1 MAAGSAATIFCGNGR
16 LLPATATCLLV
27 LFGCG
32 QAAAQDAATTLD
44 PIDVQGRVDSAFGPV
59 DGYVAKQGSTGT
71 KTDTPLIETPQSIS
85 VVTRDQMDA
94 QDVDSLNDALRYVP
108 GATGNLYGTDN
119 RGLGLQLRGMS
130 NANGVFYR
138 DGLQLKESNFTLFT
152 ALDSYGAERYEVLRG
167 PASVLYG
174 QAAPGGI
181 INYVSKRP
189 TEENLREVEL
199 GGGSFD
205 HYEGKFDF
213 SGAVN
218 ADKSL
223 LFRLTGAAHFGD
235 TQTDFVK
242 DDRIFIAPA
251 ITWQPDAD
259 TKLTVLANYQRDRSG
274 WAMQYLPAYGTL
286 TPNKQGNFLPNS
298 MFVGEPGFD
307 SYNNDQASIGYEFEH
322 RFNETWQVRQHA
334 RYVYLTH
341 TEEGVFGAGL
351 EDEAAEPGTPLYGQY
366 SRYAD
371 AGGTRLSGV
380 TIDNQAQADFD
391 TGPLAHTLLV
401 GLDYKRYTYRDYASE
416 GSVDPIDIFN
426 PVYGSPVGPLTPY
439 TDTDT
444 TQQQVGLYA
453 QDQLKLGNWRLTL
466 GGRQDWSDSKV
477 YDNLAGDF
485 LAPQKD
491 NAFTSRAGLVYLA
504 DNGLAPYISYSESF
518 QPVAGADS
526 NGNLFV
532 PETARQYEI
541 GLKYQPAGWNSFIA
555 VSAFDLARQNVVR
568 YGNEGLPNDI
578 FQTGEITSRGV
589 ELEAVASLDAGFDLR
604 AAYTYL
610 DTKITKATSITEDS
624 DTGETVSD
632 EGNTPFGVPTHSAS
646 LWANYTVTSGRLEG
660 LGLGAGIR
668 YVGSTFGDD
677 ANTFKV
683 PAATL
688 VDAAIHYKWQ
698 NAELALN
705 VSNLF
710 DKRYVASCFSGSFGC
725 FYGEGRR
732 IDGSVKYTW

>member
-1 MAAGSAATIFCGNGR
+1 MITGRGPLWQDGVARKR
-16 LLPATATCLLV
+16 LLIATVALPALL
-27 LFGCG
+27 GCG
-32 QAAAQDAATTLD
+32 HAAAQDTAITLD
-44 PIDVQGRVDSAFGPV
+44 PINVQERVESAFGPV
-59 DGYVAKQGSTGT
+59 KGYVATKGSTGT

-85 VVTRDQMDA
+85 VITKDQMEA
-94 QDVDSLNDALRYVP
+94 QAVDSLNSALRYTP

-119 RGLGLQLRGMS
+119 RGLGLQLRGIS
-130 NANGVFYR
+130 NANGVFYK

-174 QAAPGGI
+174 QASPGGI

-189 TEENLREVEL
+189 TEENLREVEF
-199 GGGSFD
+199 GGGSFNR
-205 HYEGKFDF
+205 YEGKFDF

-223 LFRLTGAAHFGD
+223 LFRLTGAAHMGD

-259 TKLTVLANYQRDRSG
+259 TSLTILANYQRDRSG
-274 WAMQYLPAYGTL
+274 WAMQYLPAQGTV
-286 TPNKQGNFLPNS
+286 TPARNGQTLPNS
-298 MFVGEPGFD
+298 RFVGEPGFD

-341 TEEGVFGAGL
+341 TEEGVFGGGL
-351 EDEAAEPGTPLYGQY
+351 VNDAANPGDLDYGAY

-371 AGGTRLSGV
+371 AGGTKLSGV

-391 TGPLAHTLLV
+391 TGPLAHTLLM

-416 GSVDPIDIFN
+416 GTVDPIDIFN
-426 PVYGSPVGPLTPY
+426 PVYGSPVTGLTPY

-453 QDQLKLGNWRLTL
+453 QDQVKLGNWRLTL

-504 DNGLAPYISYSESF
+504 DNGLAPYVSYSESF

-526 NGNLFV
+526 DGNLFV
-532 PETARQYEI
+532 PETGRQYEI
-541 GLKYQPAGWNSFIA
+541 GLKYQPVGWNSFVT
-555 VSAFDLARQNVVR
+555 VSAFDLTRQNVVR
-568 YGNEGLPNDI
+568 YGNEGRPDDM
-578 FQTGEITSRGV
+578 FQTGEIRSRGI
-589 ELEAVASLDAGFDLR
+589 ELEAVASLDSGLDLR

-610 DTKITKATSITEDS
+610 DTRITKATSVVDDNGS
-624 DTGETVSD
+624 SVSN
-632 EGNTPFGVPTHSAS
+632 EGNTPFGVPKHSAS
-646 LWANYTVTSGRLEG
+646 LWANYTIGGGRLEG
-660 LGLGAGIR
+660 LGLGAGVR

-677 ANTFKV
+677 DNSFKV
-683 PAATL
+683 PSVVLA
-688 VDAAIHYKWQ
+688 DAAMHYTWQ
-698 NAELALN
+698 NATLSLN

-710 DKRYVASCFSGSFGC
+710 DKRYVASCFSSGFGC

-732 IDGSVKYTW
+732 INGSVKYTW

>member
-1 MAAGSAATIFCGNGR
+1 MISARGPIWQDGTARKR
-16 LLPATATCLLV
+16 LLIATVSLPALLS
-27 LFGCG
+27 CG
-32 QAAAQDAATTLD
+32 LAAAQDTATTLD
-44 PIDVQGRVDSAFGPV
+44 PINVQERVESAFGPV
-59 DGYVAKQGSTGT
+59 KGYVATKGSTGT

-85 VVTRDQMDA
+85 VITKDQMEA
-94 QDVDSLNDALRYVP
+94 QAVDSLNSALRYTP

-119 RGLGLQLRGMS
+119 RGLGLQLRGIS
-130 NANGVFYR
+130 NANGVFYK

-174 QAAPGGI
+174 QASPGGL

-189 TEENLREVEL
+189 TEENLREVEF
-199 GGGSFD
+199 GGGSFNR
-205 HYEGKFDF
+205 YEGKFDF

-223 LFRLTGAAHFGD
+223 LFRLTGAAHMGD
-235 TQTDFVK
+235 TQTDFVE

-251 ITWQPDAD
+251 ITWQPNAD
-259 TKLTVLANYQRDRSG
+259 TSLAILANYQRDRSG
-274 WAMQYLPAYGTL
+274 WAMQYLPAYGTI
-286 TPNKQGNFLPNS
+286 TPGKDGKFLPNS
-298 MFVGEPGFD
+298 MFVGDPGFD
-307 SYNNDQASIGYEFEH
+307 SYDNDQASIGYEFDH

-334 RYVYLTH
+334 RYVHLTH
-341 TEEGVFGAGL
+341 TEEGVFGGGLLNDAG
-351 EDEAAEPGTPLYGQY
+351 DY

-371 AGGTRLSGV
+371 AGGTKLSGV

-391 TGPLAHTLLV
+391 TGPLTHTLLM

-416 GSVDPIDIFN
+416 GVVDNLNIFN
-426 PVYGSPVGPLTPY
+426 PVYGSPVTDLAPYTY

-453 QDQLKLGNWRLTL
+453 QDQVKLGNWRLTL
-466 GGRQDWSDSKV
+466 GGRQDWSDAKV
-477 YDNLAGDF
+477 HDNLAGDF

-504 DNGLAPYISYSESF
+504 DNGLAPYVSYSESF

-526 NGNLFV
+526 DGNLFV
-532 PETARQYEI
+532 PETGRQYEI
-541 GLKYQPAGWNSFIA
+541 GLKYQPIGWNSFIT
-555 VSAFDLARQNVVR
+555 VSAFDLTRQNVVR
-568 YGNEGLPNDI
+568 YGNEGRPDDI
-578 FQTGEITSRGV
+578 FQTGEIRSRGV
-589 ELEAVASLDAGFDLR
+589 ELEAVASLNSGLDLR

-610 DTKITKATSITEDS
+610 DTKITKATSVVDDNGSSIS
-624 DTGETVSD
+624 N

-646 LWANYTVTSGRLEG
+646 LWANYTFGSGRLEG
-660 LGLGAGIR
+660 LGLGAGVR
-668 YVGSTFGDD
+668 YVGSTYGDD
-677 ANTFKV
+677 DNSFKV
-683 PAATL
+683 PSVMLA
-688 VDAAIHYKWQ
+688 DAAVHYTWQ
-698 NAELALN
+698 NATLGLN

-710 DKRYVASCFSGSFGC
+710 DKRYVASCFSSGFGC

-732 IDGSVKYTW
+732 INGSVKYTW

>member
-1 MAAGSAATIFCGNGR
+1 MITGREPIWLRGPARKGLLIATTA
-16 LLPATATCLLV
+16 LPALL
-27 LFGCG
+27 GCG
-32 QAAAQDAATTLD
+32 QALAQDEATTLD
-44 PIDVQGRVDSAFGPV
+44 PINVQDRVESAFGPV
-59 DGYVAKQGSTGT
+59 KGYVANKGSTGT

-85 VVTRDQMDA
+85 VITKDQIEA
-94 QDVDSLNDALRYVP
+94 QAIDNLGGVLRYTP
-108 GATGNLYGTDN
+108 GATGDLYGTDN
-119 RGLGLQLRGMS
+119 RGLGLQLRGIS

-174 QAAPGGI
+174 QASPGGI

-189 TEENLREVEL
+189 TEETLREVEF
-199 GGGSFD
+199 GGGSFN

-213 SGAVN
+213 SGAIN

-223 LFRLTGAAHFGD
+223 LFRLTGAAHMGD

-259 TKLTVLANYQRDRSG
+259 TSLTILANYQRDRSG
-274 WAMQYLPAYGTL
+274 WAMQYLPAEGTV
-286 TPNKQGNFLPNS
+286 TPGENGQVLPNS
-298 MFVGEPGFD
+298 RFVGEPGFD

-341 TEEGVFGAGL
+341 TEQGVFGAGL
-351 EDEAAEPGTPLYGQY
+351 LKGDPENPQPDDPPYGTY

-401 GLDYKRYTYRDYASE
+401 GLDYKRYTYRDYASSADV
-416 GSVDPIDIFN
+416 GTIDIFN
-426 PVYGSPVGPLTPY
+426 PVYGSPVGDLTPY

-453 QDQLKLGNWRLTL
+453 QDQIKLGNWRLTL
-466 GGRQDWSDSKV
+466 GGRQDWADAKV
-477 YDNLAGDF
+477 YDNLAGGYI
-485 LAPQKD
+485 PEQKD

-504 DNGLAPYISYSESF
+504 DNGLAPYVSYSESF
-518 QPVAGADS
+518 QPVAGTDS
-526 NGNLFV
+526 NGNLLV
-532 PETARQYEI
+532 PETGRQYEI
-541 GLKYQPAGWNSFIA
+541 GLKYQPTGWNSFIT

-568 YGNEGLPNDI
+568 YGGTGSPDDI
-578 FQTGEITSRGV
+578 FQTGEIRSRGI
-589 ELEAVASLDAGFDLR
+589 ELEAVASLDAGLDLR
-604 AAYTYL
+604 AAYTFL
-610 DTKITKATSITEDS
+610 DTKITSPTSINNDGT
-624 DTGETVSD
+624 SD

-646 LWANYTVTSGRLEG
+646 LWANYTFMSGKLEG
-660 LGLGAGIR
+660 LGLGAGVR
-668 YVGSTFGDD
+668 YVGSTYGDD

-683 PAATL
+683 PSVVLA
-688 VDAAIHYKWQ
+688 DAAVHYSWQ
-698 NAELALN
+698 NATLSLN

-710 DKRYVASCFSGSFGC
+710 DKRYVASCFSSGFGC

-732 IDGSVKYTW
+732 INGSVKYTW